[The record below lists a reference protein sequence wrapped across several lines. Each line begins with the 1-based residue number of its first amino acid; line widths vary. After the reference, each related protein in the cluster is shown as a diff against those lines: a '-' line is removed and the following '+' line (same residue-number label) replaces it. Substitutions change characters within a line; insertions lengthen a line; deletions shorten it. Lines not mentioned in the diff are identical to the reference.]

1 MIFQMGEWVG
11 ELSCL
16 LGRDIIFEI
25 HIRIRY
31 LHVVKGGSA
40 STRCFCVCL
49 TVCCVCVRFCCQLG
63 GEEDRVWAHPVLEPH
78 HTHHTVG
85 EAYQVSTLCSLCR
98 ISKPDLLNQTAAG
111 WWKSTSLAS
120 VLPNWGA
127 LEKNWVGSL
136 KGGKKNKKKVSDKL
150 LQTVALNDTEELRRA
165 EMKASLFFLCL
176 FFLGSFF
183 FFLMSQATSFVFIT
197 RFWRQPHSSVN
208 YWTPPTC
215 LFALSGRHRST
226 PAPAVL

>member
-1 MIFQMGEWVG
+1 MCCCSEPAVEGPDRHRRSCGGLQSAVWQWSSRWVSESG
-11 ELSCL
+11 ALSRL
-16 LGRDIIFEI
+16 LRRDIIFEI

-40 STRCFCVCL
+40 STRCFCVCV

-63 GEEDRVWAHPVLEPH
+63 GEEDRVWANPVLEPH

-85 EAYQVSTLCSLCR
+85 EAYQVSTLCSPCR

-111 WWKSTSLAS
+111 WWKSTSLTS

-136 KGGKKNKKKVSDKL
+136 KGGKNKKRC
-150 LQTVALNDTEELRRA
+150 QTNCLRQW
-165 EMKASLFFLCL
+165 C
-176 FFLGSFF
+176 
-183 FFLMSQATSFVFIT
+183 
-197 RFWRQPHSSVN
+197 
-208 YWTPPTC
+208 
-215 LFALSGRHRST
+215 
-226 PAPAVL
+226 